1 MKVQIEDIR
10 MGHAPDTATCSQGV
24 TFRFDEDYL
33 MGHSDE
39 VVDKIKASGGE
50 LPDDLA
56 IMIAAVGCSQ
66 FVGGNCV
73 LLKMGLCT
81 G

>member
-1 MKVQIEDIR
+1 MRVQIEDIR
-10 MGHAPDTATCSQGV
+10 MGHAPDTATCLQGE
-24 TFRFDEDYL
+24 TFRFDEHYL

-50 LPDDLA
+50 LSDDLA
-56 IMIAAVGCSQ
+56 LMIAAVGCSQ
-66 FVGGNCV
+66 FVEGNCK